1 MSHLLWKYYWEN
13 DVDRF
18 RRLLAPAG
26 TGSHAATSSHTIDT
40 IGGGFSGGGSGGGI
54 ASSPR
59 TTPRPPRK
67 ASAYTPGT
75 GKFKDGGVGLNRSEI
90 NSRDHAGL
98 TVLLRAAS
106 STHPNARD
114 FVQALLEHPFLDL
127 YVQDPESGWN
137 ALHRSLYT
145 GNVSIARLLL
155 EKERIDLTSN
165 TNQATLGKVGQLIK
179 TKDHEGNSPFD
190 VYNSTIA
197 TRSLKNAHITQHGMA
212 SDEDNGDDDDDDDDS
227 QEFAKMAASISLGV
241 GQSAMGD
248 EFFMFGSNKNLSLGV
263 GDEDDRQ
270 YPERVVLQRPDALLH
285 RFHNMHL
292 DEHDV
297 DAASSALKD
306 VPTLIRH
313 PQLTILDIVMSKLH
327 TAVLTNDPVSNL
339 YICGV
344 GRGGRLGMG
353 DENTQFKFVP
363 VEGPFA
369 DRKVHRVALG
379 QNHSMAIAE
388 NGELWTWGLNSDSQ
402 LGYALPP
409 SMRMDEE
416 PMSLTPRQV
425 FGSLKKELVQG
436 IAASAVH
443 SVAHTGSSLYCWG
456 RNLGQL
462 ALMDAD
468 SRSLEVQ
475 VTPRKVAASLLSAP
489 IEMVSAI
496 DKATTCLLSN
506 FTVWVFTNYGYNLVK
521 FPYPDVFSNQNL
533 TASAYAHRYDTGRRH
548 IRYIASGGETIA
560 AITPCGDL
568 FTMQLNTKADAH
580 QYAGSTTNPVKIK
593 SAVTQPQCI
602 WDSRKDGVAS
612 VSVGEHGS
620 VIICT
625 QSGAVWRRVKRPKGK
640 ISMNPTHVNVKK
652 KDFKFE
658 RVPYI
663 TNCVSV
669 RSSTFGAFSAIRQ
682 DSRVMASDISVMDQA
697 IWDDVGAL
705 LCLNDFQA
713 SSATSADVSPSWAA
727 QWSSAIAREKAGSVP
742 HEILRSWNIEQ
753 DVLQW
758 ITTSSFQH
766 QDLNMEIRTSSNP
779 DLKIPIHSWSLS
791 ARSPFLRAALSE
803 YAVNGHNGN
812 LDDYSDIFSIEQIGT
827 KALLTFIGVD
837 IYTVLNIVVYAYLD
851 AIIPVWRYTREWPSL
866 AYRFRQVRTEL
877 MRLGTRLQM
886 PKLEAAA
893 RLQEGL
899 EPSLDVNFRDAI
911 ADPAFF
917 HDADMIIELDG
928 DEVDAHSDFVCQ
940 RCPFFEGMFRG
951 RSQGQWL
958 SGRLNPS
965 LETEL
970 VRVDLK
976 HIRPQT
982 FDYVMRYLYADVG
995 IDIFND
1001 VCMETLDEFSELV
1014 LDVMGVANELMLDR
1028 LSQICQCL
1036 LGKFVTTRNIA
1047 NLLNEI
1053 SPCSVTEFKDVGLE
1067 YICLQLES
1075 MLENHLL
1082 DGLDQDLLLELD
1094 EVVRSNQLAQF
1105 PIVRSGQADALLHDQ
1120 YPDLALDIEEE
1131 RRRRVK
1137 EMAFKLAQRDE
1148 EKKLSSSFKARVGS
1162 LDDSSFSSPLQQDRS
1177 RRKSSKVERNEPF
1190 SPNLR
1195 PTASH
1200 ADLMFKMDDEDSPQ
1214 ITTSMSLKIDS
1225 RNEIDLDNMPLLP
1238 ADWRNGPTTAGSLL
1252 GRSPELGPK
1261 SPSPKLPES
1270 NFALSPPGTKPRR
1283 TSPAAGPT
1291 QAPWA
1296 SPLLPSS
1303 KLDLKNI
1310 MQEATSKSAL
1320 SAGLASQADKAAGSN
1335 RMQQARMSQK
1345 ERKRQQQ
1352 LLQAE
1357 ADLAVGK
1364 GKAKAIA
1371 WETVK
1376 SAARPAPW
1384 KEARPAPKTS
1394 LKDAM
1399 QSETVQL
1406 REGSPGLSSKTSLAV
1421 EDNSAAAKRRA
1432 ASPDTRFSGQSKA
1445 SNAPSMPTVGSS
1457 KLHEQQKRLVPHS
1470 KSYMKPAPKA
1480 EAMLGSSMADIIGQQ
1495 QLEQQR
1501 VKEAVAKRSLQEIQ
1515 EEQAFQEWWDQESRR
1530 TQEEEA
1536 RKQARAGKQR
1546 EQNGGGSAG
1555 HRRGGGGGGGK
1566 KGRGGRS
1573 KPGLAEK
1580 SGDSTKQVG
1589 GNAETSSRGRGAV
1602 RRRGQELK
1610 ALGRS
1615 E

>member
-18 RRLLAPAG
+18 RRLLAPTGA
-26 TGSHAATSSHTIDT
+26 GSHTATSSPSIAN
-40 IGGGFSGGGSGGGI
+40 IGGSFASGSPGGI

-59 TTPRPPRK
+59 TTPRPRK
-67 ASAYTPGT
+67 TSTYTPG
-75 GKFKDGGVGLNRSEI
+75 GFGLNRSEI

-155 EKERIDLTSN
+155 AKERIHLTTN
-165 TNQATLGKVGQLIK
+165 TNQAAVGKVGQLIK

-197 TRSLKNAHITQHGMA
+197 TRSRQASHATTRHAMA
-212 SDEDNGDDDDDDDDS
+212 SDDDGDDDGDDDDDE
-227 QEFAKMAASISLGV
+227 QLAKMSASIALGA
-241 GQSAMGD
+241 GQPAMGD
-248 EFFMFGSNKNLSLGV
+248 ELFMFGSNKNLSLGV

-270 YPERVVLQRPDALLH
+270 YPERVVLRRPDALLH
-285 RFHNMHL
+285 RFHNMYL
-292 DEHDV
+292 DEHGV
-297 DAASSALKD
+297 DAASSSLKD
-306 VPTLIRH
+306 VPTLIRN
-313 PQLTILDIVMSKLH
+313 PPLTILDVVMSKLH

-344 GRGGRLGMG
+344 GRGGRLGTG
-353 DENTQFKFVP
+353 DENTQFKFVS

-369 DRKVHRVALG
+369 DRKVCRVALG
-379 QNHSMAIAE
+379 QNHSMAITE

-409 SMRMDEE
+409 IMRIDEE
-416 PMSLTPRQV
+416 PMSLAPRQV
-425 FGSLKKELVQG
+425 FGPLKKELVQG

-443 SVAHTGSSLYCWG
+443 SVCHTASSLFCWG

-475 VTPRKVAASLLSAP
+475 TTPRKVAASLLSAS

-506 FTVWVFTNYGYNLVK
+506 CTVWVFTNYGYNLVK

-533 TASAYAHRYDTGRRH
+533 TASSYTHRYDAGRRH
-548 IRYIASGGETIA
+548 IRYISSGDETIA
-560 AITPCGDL
+560 AVTSCGDL
-568 FTMQLNTKADAH
+568 FTMQLNTKADAN
-580 QYAGSTTNPVKIK
+580 QYSGSTTNPVKIK
-593 SAVTQPQCI
+593 SAVTQPRCI

-612 VSVGEHGS
+612 VSVSEHGS

-625 QSGAVWRRVKRPKGK
+625 ESGAVWRRIKRPKGK
-640 ISMNPTHVNVKK
+640 ITIFPNHVDMKK

-682 DSRVMASDISVMDQA
+682 DSRVMSSDVSVMDQA
-697 IWDDVGAL
+697 IWDDIGAL

-713 SSATSADVSPSWAA
+713 SSTTSAEVSTSWA
-727 QWSSAIAREKAGSVP
+727 QWSSAVAREKGGSVS

-758 ITTSSFQH
+758 IATSSFRYKN
-766 QDLNMEIRTSSNP
+766 LNMEVRTSSSP
-779 DLKIPIHSWSLS
+779 DLKIPIHSWILT

-803 YAVNGHNGN
+803 NAVSGHNGN
-812 LDDYSDIFSIEQIGT
+812 LDDYPDIFSIEQVGT
-827 KALLTFIGVD
+827 KTLLTFIGVD
-837 IYTVLNIVVYAYLD
+837 MYTLLNIVVYVYLD
-851 AIIPVWRYTREWPSL
+851 AIVPVWRYTREWPSL
-866 AYRFRQVRTEL
+866 AYRFRHVRTEL
-877 MRLGTRLQM
+877 MKLGTRLQM

-899 EPSLDVNFRDAI
+899 EPSLDVSLRDAI

-928 DEVDAHSDFVCQ
+928 DEVHAHSDLVCQ

-951 RSQGQWL
+951 RSLGQWV
-958 SGRLNPS
+958 SGRCKPS
-965 LETEL
+965 LEREL
-970 VRVDLK
+970 TRVNLN
-976 HIRPQT
+976 HISPET

-995 IDIFND
+995 VEIFND

-1014 LDVMGVANELMLDR
+1014 LDVMSVANELMMDR
-1028 LSQICQCL
+1028 LSQICQRL

-1105 PIVRSGQADALLHDQ
+1105 PIVRSGRADALLHDQ

-1148 EKKLSSSFKARVGS
+1148 ERKACSSYKARVGS
-1162 LDDSSFSSPLQQDRS
+1162 LDGAPSPSHVQDRS
-1177 RRKSSKVERNEPF
+1177 RRKSSKVERNEPL

-1195 PTASH
+1195 PTAYH
-1200 ADLMFKMDDEDSPQ
+1200 ADLIFNMDDEDGPK
-1214 ITTSMSLKIDS
+1214 TTSSRSLGLSAPADGRID
-1225 RNEIDLDNMPLLP
+1225 IDLDNMPRLP
-1238 ADWRNGPTTAGSLL
+1238 AGWRTTRTSGGSLL
-1252 GRSPELGPK
+1252 GRSPGLDTK
-1261 SPSPKLPES
+1261 SPSQQLAES
-1270 NFALSPPGTKPRR
+1270 SLALASPGTTFRPTSPPAR
-1283 TSPAAGPT
+1283 PT

-1303 KLDLKNI
+1303 KLDLKDI
-1310 MQEATSKSAL
+1310 MQEATSQSAL
-1320 SAGLASQADKAAGSN
+1320 SAGLASQAEKAGGAN
-1335 RMQQARMSQK
+1335 RLQQARMSQK

-1364 GKAKAIA
+1364 DKAKVVA
-1371 WETVK
+1371 WETLK

-1384 KEARPAPKTS
+1384 KGAGPAPKTC
-1394 LKDAM
+1394 LNDAM
-1399 QSETVQL
+1399 KSETGQL
-1406 REGSPGLSSKTSLAV
+1406 QGGSPSLSPKSSLVAGG
-1421 EDNSAAAKRRA
+1421 NPALAKGRA
-1432 ASPDTRFSGQSKA
+1432 ASPDTRFAGQGKV
-1445 SNAPSMPTVGSS
+1445 SNAASAPAVGSS
-1457 KLHEQQKRLVPHS
+1457 KSHERQKPLVPHS
-1470 KSYMKPAPKA
+1470 KSYLKPAPKA
-1480 EAMLGSSMADIIGQQ
+1480 EAMLGLSMADIIGQQ
-1495 QLEQQR
+1495 ELEQQR
-1501 VKEAVAKRSLQEIQ
+1501 VKDAVAKRSLQEIQ

-1530 TQEEEA
+1530 MQEEEA
-1536 RKQARAGKQR
+1536 KKQARADKSR
-1546 EQNGGGSAG
+1546 EQSGSGSGGRR
-1555 HRRGGGGGGGK
+1555 RRGGGGQ
-1566 KGRGGRS
+1566 KGRGG
-1573 KPGLAEK
+1573 KTKGGPAEQA
-1580 SGDSTKQVG
+1580 SDTAKQAA
-1589 GNAETSSRGRGAV
+1589 GNAATSSRGRGVV
-1602 RRRGQELK
+1602 RRG
-1610 ALGRS
+1610 ARS
-1615 E
+1615 